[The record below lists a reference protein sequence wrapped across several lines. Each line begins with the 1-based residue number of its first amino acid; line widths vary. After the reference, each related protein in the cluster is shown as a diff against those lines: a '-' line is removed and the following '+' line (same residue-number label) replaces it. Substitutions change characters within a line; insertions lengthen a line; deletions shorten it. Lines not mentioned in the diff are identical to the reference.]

1 MQPHPYS
8 LTPKAASLEEL
19 IQKAKT
25 FVAAAKAPATLKAHR
40 NDWRDFE
47 TWCREHQLTS
57 LPSTPETVALFIADR
72 ASTLASGTI
81 TRRLTSITKAH
92 QAAGFTDS
100 PATARHFIIGET
112 PKGIRRTIGAAQH
125 GKDPLLS
132 ADIRRIVAA
141 GREDLLG
148 LRDSAVVLVGFAGG
162 FRRSE
167 LAGIHLCDLKFSADG
182 VVVAVRKSKTDQ
194 EGAGREV
201 GLPFGASQDTC
212 PARALSQWLDR
223 AAIREGP
230 VFRSVGRYGHVS
242 LRGLHTDSIGKLLKC
257 AAGRA
262 GLKVEELGGHSLRAG
277 CVTQAAM
284 NGVREFVIMR
294 QTGHKTIATLRRYI
308 RSGEIFR
315 ENAAAGLGIYSRC
328 QCPGNFTSR
337 ALASCQTQDLQS
349 SFKMV
354 ASVFTESVGSDFC
367 AAHDGHALWRCSR
380 ESLIRLP
387 LFCRE
392 AGIHETPSKS
402 PVPDSP
408 LSILLRQRI
417 DPTGCSLVV
426 QRGKGVE

>member
-1 MQPHPYS
+1 MQPPTCT
-8 LTPKAASLEEL
+8 LVPKPASLEEL

-25 FVAAAKAPATLKAHR
+25 FVAAAKAPATLKAYR

-47 TWCREHQLTS
+47 SWCRAHQLPS
-57 LPSTPETVALFIADR
+57 LPSTPETVALYIADR

-81 TRRLTSITKAH
+81 ARRLTSITKAH

-100 PATARHFIIGET
+100 PATTRHFVVGET
-112 PKGIRRTIGAAQH
+112 LKGIRRTIGTAQH

-141 GREDLLG
+141 RREDLLG
-148 LRDSAVVLVGFAGG
+148 LRDSALVLVGFAGG

-167 LAGIHLCDLKFSADG
+167 LAGIDICDLKFSADG
-182 VVVAVRKSKTDQ
+182 VVVTVRKSKTDQ
-194 EGAGREV
+194 ECAGREV

-212 PARALSQWLDR
+212 PVRALRQWLDK
-223 AAIREGP
+223 AGIREGP
-230 VFRSVGRYGHVS
+230 VFRAVGRYGHVS
-242 LRGLHTDSIGKLLKC
+242 RRGLHKDSIGKLLKR

-315 ENAAAGLGIYSRC
+315 ENAAAGLGI
-328 QCPGNFTSR
+328 
-337 ALASCQTQDLQS
+337 
-349 SFKMV
+349 
-354 ASVFTESVGSDFC
+354 
-367 AAHDGHALWRCSR
+367 
-380 ESLIRLP
+380 
-387 LFCRE
+387 
-392 AGIHETPSKS
+392 
-402 PVPDSP
+402 
-408 LSILLRQRI
+408 
-417 DPTGCSLVV
+417 
-426 QRGKGVE
+426 